1 MNTVKI
7 FKNGRSQAIRL
18 PKEYRLK
25 GKEAYINKMG
35 DVIIIMPKEANWQT
49 LFTSLG
55 QFTDDIFEQ
64 REQPEL
70 ENREDLF

>member
-1 MNTVKI
+1 MDTVKI

-18 PKEYRLK
+18 PKKYRLK

-35 DVIIIMPKEANWQT
+35 DAIIIMPKEANWQT